1 MAIIYTYPEINQVEG
16 EDLLLISDTSLYKRP
31 TRSVTIDNLAAY
43 VGTVIGIGFWNL
55 GTAPDSIF
63 TTKMA
68 SIGQDANIASSKLNV
83 YKTDDMTASV
93 PHVATFNESSSNH
106 SLNLWPSPG
115 NNSADIYGS
124 VSRGT
129 FTGSGTV
136 DQIKGIES
144 IGRHSGSGSVNII
157 QGTHAAASLTG
168 AGSVKTIAASYAKT
182 FIEGTGSNNIEN
194 AFGAW
199 NVVELDGLNDVD
211 TIYGTYSNVVL
222 TNGEVNDDAIGH
234 FIGFDQVSADTEI
247 NNAYYIHA
255 INNSLSV
262 TGEKFFI
269 KDETGI
275 PSQFSN
281 KLVLNAYGSGTFT
294 GTATQ
299 RLAVDTNGNVIEI
312 PIGSGPVDGSG
323 TANYTA
329 RWIDTDTLGIGA
341 LYDNGTNVGIGT
353 TSPDYLFEV
362 EKTTSG
368 SATLASF
375 KNTENTGIRISRT
388 GASPGTSVFN
398 VVNNGALYT
407 SSDSHIAFQP
417 GNSTSVFMQSTGNV
431 GIGTTSPSEKLEV
444 RGNVYI
450 EGSFPYI
457 KLKQDTSGLQ
467 EYSIINNGNFTI
479 EKTTSASGG
488 SFLIKD
494 ENGRTPLN
502 VSMGLLN
509 PDTVISGD
517 LFVKDKDG
525 LTTKL
530 YVDNGSG
537 NVGIGTTSPAS
548 ILHLKSDTS
557 TLTLESSDTT
567 LNPDQVWASLDFKQN
582 DGSQTPVGSVANISA
597 VAKAGNTNFGNLLF
611 QTKSRPA
618 DTYNDTL
625 FLSSSGNVG
634 IGTTSPSTNL
644 EIVTSNPSNGI
655 NLTTNTGNLW
665 GVLLNTNSNDF
676 PVGKLAL
683 KFGSNETASITARS
697 NEMRI
702 GGSQMNITF
711 YTSSSEK
718 FRVDTNGN
726 VGIGTTSPSTKL
738 HVQGAASGY
747 LFRVQGTST
756 LNVYDP
762 GAAAE
767 IGVGSGSGD
776 KLKLFSNDSLNNG
789 ITIDTSGSVGIGT
802 TSPAYILDVVSAGS
816 ATARL
821 KSAGT
826 GAISLRY
833 ENGSGFK
840 SAAVVDNN
848 GLYRLDATN
857 ISLNPTNNV
866 GIGTTSPSRNLHVH
880 ADSGNAYLQLT
891 QAVTGTTSND
901 GFQISMGTAQVNF
914 INRENGNMVFETNN
928 TEKMRITN
936 TGNVGIGTTS
946 PAHKLTI
953 NALNDTTAV
962 GIDFPSAHFDF
973 AANSTSGY
981 NTLFKMDNTGLDI
994 GHDST
999 ARSLNLKTGNLDRV
1013 TILGNGNVGIGTTSP
1028 NEKLHV
1034 TGYAK
1039 ADTGF
1044 KAGNYTILNES
1055 GNETSLSNTAYYPMF
1070 FKTNNST
1077 RMTISNAGN
1086 VGIGTTSPGAKLSVN
1101 GNVKI
1106 EGTNSLL
1113 FGGSASIP
1121 SWAINHNGSDL
1132 LIDDQGGNIGSVL
1145 FNNDEGVALPRLTT
1159 TEINAISLPAQGLM
1173 AYNTTLN
1180 TICFYNGSSWQK
1192 VSHTSM

>member
-136 DQIKGIES
+136 DQIIGS
-144 IGRHSGSGSVNII
+144 NPIGRHSGSGSVNFI
-157 QGTHAAASLTG
+157 QGTQAAASLTG
-168 AGSVKTIAASYAKT
+168 SGSVKTIVASYAKT

-199 NVVELDGLNDVD
+199 NVAELNGLNDVD
-211 TIYGTYSNVVL
+211 NIYGTYSNVVL

-234 FIGFDQVSADTEI
+234 FIDFDQVGANTDI

-255 INNSLSV
+255 KNDSLSV

-353 TSPDYLFEV
+353 TSPQRELDVNGGVRVRGPLDLFQSNDNTFAGEDAGNWYNV
-362 EKTTSG
+362 LGNKNAAFGKNSQKVQVNG
-368 SATLASF
+368 SANTSAGYDSMAAAILGNFNTAIGESAMSLNNGGSFNTAIGSGALKDQTAGQGNTAIGFDSLNNKEASNFNTAVGYKSLFNISTGF
-375 KNTENTGIRISRT
+375 KNIGIGDDVGLALLT
-388 GASPGTSVFN
+388 GARNILIGSNAN
-398 VVNNGALYT
+398 VLNNNDNNSIVIGESAVGVGSNTIVIGNNSMAKAILY
-407 SSDSHIAFQP
+407 
-417 GNSTSVFMQSTGNV
+417 GNV
-431 GIGTTSPSEKLEV
+431 GIGTTSPSQKLHVDGSARVTGAYYDSGNTPGTANQLLSSTATGTAWIDPSTIVAEAATLV
-444 RGNVYI
+444 VITCKNTSGATITKGTPVYQTGNVGATATI
-450 EGSFPYI
+450 EIAPADALISAN
-457 KLKQDTSGLQ
+457 KLPAIGVLQ
-467 EYSIINNGNFTI
+467 TDLNNNGLGNVVITGELTNFTTDPI
-479 EKTTSASGG
+479 
-488 SFLIKD
+488 
-494 ENGRTPLN
+494 
-502 VSMGLLN
+502 
-509 PDTVISGD
+509 
-517 LFVKDKDG
+517 DG
-525 LTTKL
+525 LTPTVGDKIFVKSGGGLTLTKPTGEGNGIQNMGL
-530 YVDNGSG
+530 VGKVSVGNAGSITVSSIMRTNDVPNLPEGRIWVGDGNTIVSDTVYVDE
-537 NVGIGTTSPAS
+537 P
-548 ILHLKSDTS
+548 
-557 TLTLESSDTT
+557 
-567 LNPDQVWASLDFKQN
+567 
-582 DGSQTPVGSVANISA
+582 
-597 VAKAGNTNFGNLLF
+597 
-611 QTKSRPA
+611 
-618 DTYNDTL
+618 
-625 FLSSSGNVG
+625 
-634 IGTTSPSTNL
+634 
-644 EIVTSNPSNGI
+644 
-655 NLTTNTGNLW
+655 
-665 GVLLNTNSNDF
+665 
-676 PVGKLAL
+676 
-683 KFGSNETASITARS
+683 NE
-697 NEMRI
+697 RI
-702 GGSQMNITF
+702 
-711 YTSSSEK
+711 
-718 FRVDTNGN
+718 
-726 VGIGTTSPSTKL
+726 
-738 HVQGAASGY
+738 
-747 LFRVQGTST
+747 
-756 LNVYDP
+756 
-762 GAAAE
+762 
-767 IGVGSGSGD
+767 
-776 KLKLFSNDSLNNG
+776 
-789 ITIDTSGSVGIGT
+789 GIGT
-802 TSPAYILDVVSAGS
+802 TSPAYTLDVVSAGT

-891 QAVTGTTSND
+891 QAATGTTSND

-936 TGNVGIGTTS
+936 T
-946 PAHKLTI
+946 
-953 NALNDTTAV
+953 
-962 GIDFPSAHFDF
+962 
-973 AANSTSGY
+973 
-981 NTLFKMDNTGLDI
+981 
-994 GHDST
+994 
-999 ARSLNLKTGNLDRV
+999 
-1013 TILGNGNVGIGTTSP
+1013 
-1028 NEKLHV
+1028 
-1034 TGYAK
+1034 
-1039 ADTGF
+1039 
-1044 KAGNYTILNES
+1044 
-1055 GNETSLSNTAYYPMF
+1055 
-1070 FKTNNST
+1070 
-1077 RMTISNAGN
+1077 GN

-1145 FNNDEGVALPRLTT
+1145 FNNSEGVALPRLTT
-1159 TEINAISLPAQGLM
+1159 TQINAISLPAQGLM

>member
-68 SIGQDANIASSKLNV
+68 SVGQDANIASSKLNV

-93 PHVATFNESSSNH
+93 PHIATFNESSSNH

-115 NNSADIYGS
+115 DNAADIYGS

-136 DQIKGIES
+136 DQIIGS
-144 IGRHSGSGSVNII
+144 NPIGRHSGSGSVNFI
-157 QGTHAAASLTG
+157 QGTQAAASLTG
-168 AGSVKTIAASYAKT
+168 SGSVKTIVASYAKT
-182 FIEGTGSNNIEN
+182 FIEGTGNNNIAN

-199 NVVELDGLNDVD
+199 NVAELNGLNDVD
-211 TIYGTYSNVVL
+211 NIYGTYSNVVL
-222 TNGEVNDDAIGH
+222 KNGDVNDNAVGH
-234 FIGFDQVSADTEI
+234 FIDFDQVSANTDI

-255 INNSLSV
+255 KNDSLSV

-281 KLVLNAYGSGTFT
+281 KLVLNAYGSGAFT

-353 TSPDYLFEV
+353 TSPQRELDVNGGVRVRGPLDLFQSNDNTFAGEDAGNWYNV
-362 EKTTSG
+362 LGNKNAAFGKNSQKVQVNG
-368 SATLASF
+368 SANTSAGYDSMAAAILGNFNTAIGESAMSLNNGGSFNTAIGSGALKDQTAGQGNTAIGFDSLNNKEASNFNTAVGYKSLFNISTGF
-375 KNTENTGIRISRT
+375 KNIGIGDDVGLALLT
-388 GASPGTSVFN
+388 GARNILIGSNAN
-398 VVNNGALYT
+398 VLNNNDNNSIVIGESAVGVGSNTTVIGNNSISKAILY
-407 SSDSHIAFQP
+407 
-417 GNSTSVFMQSTGNV
+417 GNV
-431 GIGTTSPSEKLEV
+431 GIGTTSPSEKLHV
-444 RGNVYI
+444 VGNVRVTGAYYDSNNSPGTSGQI
-450 EGSFPYI
+450 LSSTVTGTGWVGGSGLPGGPYLPLAGGTLSGNLTI
-457 KLKQDTSGLQ
+457 TKSSAMMKVSEAGGGDIRIVAGGSTGYVGTYNNTSMQILQNGSNAIFIDTSKNIG
-467 EYSIINNGNFTI
+467 IG
-479 EKTTSASGG
+479 TTSPSDKLHVSAGAIRLDNFYQLRWGGTGTGIYGHSSQGLNFYTDSGTTR
-488 SFLIKD
+488 LKI
-494 ENGRTPLN
+494 EN
-502 VSMGLLN
+502 
-509 PDTVISGD
+509 
-517 LFVKDKDG
+517 
-525 LTTKL
+525 
-530 YVDNGSG
+530 SG
-537 NVGIGTTSPAS
+537 NVGIGTTSPAKTLDINGDVYINS
-548 ILHLKSDTS
+548 NYPSNAAASDLTIGKTTTGDHGLTIVTGASNTAGIFFADNNNNDAGRIRYQHSNNSMRFETNRAEKMRITS
-557 TLTLESSDTT
+557 D
-567 LNPDQVWASLDFKQN
+567 
-582 DGSQTPVGSVANISA
+582 
-597 VAKAGNTNFGNLLF
+597 
-611 QTKSRPA
+611 
-618 DTYNDTL
+618 
-625 FLSSSGNVG
+625 GNVG

-718 FRVDTNGN
+718 FRVDTN
-726 VGIGTTSPSTKL
+726 
-738 HVQGAASGY
+738 
-747 LFRVQGTST
+747 
-756 LNVYDP
+756 
-762 GAAAE
+762 
-767 IGVGSGSGD
+767 
-776 KLKLFSNDSLNNG
+776 
-789 ITIDTSGSVGIGT
+789 
-802 TSPAYILDVVSAGS
+802 
-816 ATARL
+816 
-821 KSAGT
+821 
-826 GAISLRY
+826 
-833 ENGSGFK
+833 
-840 SAAVVDNN
+840 
-848 GLYRLDATN
+848 
-857 ISLNPTNNV
+857 
-866 GIGTTSPSRNLHVH
+866 
-880 ADSGNAYLQLT
+880 
-891 QAVTGTTSND
+891 
-901 GFQISMGTAQVNF
+901 
-914 INRENGNMVFETNN
+914 
-928 TEKMRITN
+928 
-936 TGNVGIGTTS
+936 
-946 PAHKLTI
+946 
-953 NALNDTTAV
+953 
-962 GIDFPSAHFDF
+962 
-973 AANSTSGY
+973 
-981 NTLFKMDNTGLDI
+981 
-994 GHDST
+994 
-999 ARSLNLKTGNLDRV
+999 
-1013 TILGNGNVGIGTTSP
+1013 
-1028 NEKLHV
+1028 
-1034 TGYAK
+1034 
-1039 ADTGF
+1039 
-1044 KAGNYTILNES
+1044 
-1055 GNETSLSNTAYYPMF
+1055 
-1070 FKTNNST
+1070 
-1077 RMTISNAGN
+1077 GN

>member
-43 VGTVIGIGFWNL
+43 IGTVVGVVQNL
-55 GTAPDSIF
+55 QSVLTVGNTYVSPD
-63 TTKMA
+63 
-68 SIGQDANIASSKLNV
+68 G
-83 YKTDDMTASV
+83 Y
-93 PHVATFNESSSNH
+93 
-106 SLNLWPSPG
+106 
-115 NNSADIYGS
+115 
-124 VSRGT
+124 GT
-129 FTGSGTV
+129 FTLNDIANNDGSIKFANTDEGWGYQISAEEGFNITDGHETNLMSIYSSGLSIRNGAQIMNIGTNALTATRNVYFPDASGTIALENVSEWYNVTGSRGLGNLLVKIGDYDNSGNGTFLSIDDADQSIIFTKGGVVESKFVFAATQDRDYTFPNADGTIALTSDIPTPGPSGSGT
-136 DQIKGIES
+136 
-144 IGRHSGSGSVNII
+144 
-157 QGTHAAASLTG
+157 T
-168 AGSVKTIAASYAKT
+168 
-182 FIEGTGSNNIEN
+182 
-194 AFGAW
+194 
-199 NVVELDGLNDVD
+199 
-211 TIYGTYSNVVL
+211 
-222 TNGEVNDDAIGH
+222 
-234 FIGFDQVSADTEI
+234 
-247 NNAYYIHA
+247 
-255 INNSLSV
+255 
-262 TGEKFFI
+262 
-269 KDETGI
+269 
-275 PSQFSN
+275 
-281 KLVLNAYGSGTFT
+281 
-294 GTATQ
+294 
-299 RLAVDTNGNVIEI
+299 
-312 PIGSGPVDGSG
+312 
-323 TANYTA
+323 NYTA
-329 RWIDTDTLGIGA
+329 RWTSASTLGIGA
-341 LYDNGTNVGIGT
+341 LYDNGTNVGVGTTSPSSRLEVVGSYAVVPLKVLRHGDYGNVINIGRNGVSETANIGYPADSTINLSTAGSERVRINASGNVGIGT
-353 TSPDYLFEV
+353 TSPSHKLTV
-362 EKTTSG
+362 NAANNTTAVG
-368 SATLASF
+368 IDFPSAHFDFSA
-375 KNTENTGIRISRT
+375 
-388 GASPGTSVFN
+388 
-398 VVNNGALYT
+398 
-407 SSDSHIAFQP
+407 
-417 GNSTSVFMQSTGNV
+417 NSTSGYTSNFRLDDVGMDIGHDSTARSLNLQTGNLDRVTILGNGNVGIGTTSPLAKTHIKASNAGGDSAASGTLIVEQGSAPSIQLLSANSQTQTIKFADPQSSQIGRISYSHPSDAMFFVTNGAEKMRITNTGNV
-431 GIGTTSPSEKLEV
+431 GIGTTSPSQKLTVE
-444 RGNVYI
+444 GNIELGTGGYI
-450 EGSFPYI
+450 YG
-457 KLKQDTSGLQ
+457 DT
-467 EYSIINNGNFTI
+467 
-479 EKTTSASGG
+479 TTSYLRLSNALGSLLGYSNAYIGLGPSFVYNVGG
-488 SFLIKD
+488 SEKF
-494 ENGRTPLN
+494 R
-502 VSMGLLN
+502 
-509 PDTVISGD
+509 ISSS
-517 LFVKDKDG
+517 
-525 LTTKL
+525 
-530 YVDNGSG
+530 SG
-537 NVGIGTTSPAS
+537 NVGIGTTNPGSQLEISKDSDDGTNAPVLSLTNAS
-548 ILHLKSDTS
+548 
-557 TLTLESSDTT
+557 TT
-567 LNPDQVWASLDFKQN
+567 LNNGANIGIIQFKNSDLSGGGPHIATIKGVANSLDERTTELAFSTGN
-582 DGSQTPVGSVANISA
+582 VAT
-597 VAKAGNTNFGNLLF
+597 TNEAMRI
-611 QTKSRPA
+611 T
-618 DTYNDTL
+618 
-625 FLSSSGNVG
+625 SSGNVG

-789 ITIDTSGSVGIGT
+789 ITIDTSGNVGIGT
-802 TSPAYILDVVSAGS
+802 TSPAYTLDVVSAGT

-891 QAVTGTTSND
+891 QAATGTTSND

-936 TGNVGIGTTS
+936 T
-946 PAHKLTI
+946 
-953 NALNDTTAV
+953 
-962 GIDFPSAHFDF
+962 
-973 AANSTSGY
+973 
-981 NTLFKMDNTGLDI
+981 
-994 GHDST
+994 
-999 ARSLNLKTGNLDRV
+999 
-1013 TILGNGNVGIGTTSP
+1013 
-1028 NEKLHV
+1028 
-1034 TGYAK
+1034 
-1039 ADTGF
+1039 
-1044 KAGNYTILNES
+1044 
-1055 GNETSLSNTAYYPMF
+1055 
-1070 FKTNNST
+1070 
-1077 RMTISNAGN
+1077 GN

-1145 FNNDEGVALPRLTT
+1145 FNNSEGVALPRLTT
-1159 TEINAISLPAQGLM
+1159 TQINAISLPAQGLM

>member
-68 SIGQDANIASSKLNV
+68 SVGQDANIASSKLNV

-115 NNSADIYGS
+115 NNAADIYGS

-136 DQIKGIES
+136 DQIIGS
-144 IGRHSGSGSVNII
+144 NPIGRHSGSGSVNFI
-157 QGTHAAASLTG
+157 QGTQAAASLTG
-168 AGSVKTIAASYAKT
+168 SGSVKTIVASYAKT
-182 FIEGTGSNNIEN
+182 FIEGTGSNNIAN

-199 NVVELDGLNDVD
+199 NVAELNGLNDVD

-234 FIGFDQVSADTEI
+234 FIDFDQVSANTDI

-255 INNSLSV
+255 INDSLSV

-323 TANYTA
+323 TANYSA

-353 TSPDYLFEV
+353 TSPQRELDVNGGVRVRGPLDLFQSNDNTFAGEDAGNWYNV
-362 EKTTSG
+362 LGNKNAAFGKNSQKVQVNG
-368 SATLASF
+368 SANTSAGYDSMAAAILGNFNTAIGESAMSLNNGGSFNTAIGSGALKDQTAGQGNTAIGFDSLNNKEASNFNTAVGYKSLFNISTGF
-375 KNTENTGIRISRT
+375 KNIGIGDDVGLALLT
-388 GASPGTSVFN
+388 GARNILIGSNAN
-398 VVNNGALYT
+398 VLNNNDNNSIVIGESAVGVGSNTTVIGNNSISKAILY
-407 SSDSHIAFQP
+407 
-417 GNSTSVFMQSTGNV
+417 GNV
-431 GIGTTSPSEKLEV
+431 GIGTTSPSEKLHV
-444 RGNVYI
+444 VGNVRVTGAYYDSNNSPGTSGQI
-450 EGSFPYI
+450 LSSTVTGTGWVGGSGLPGGPYLPLAGGTLSGNLTI
-457 KLKQDTSGLQ
+457 TKSSAMMKVSEAGGGDIRIVAGGSTGYVGTYNNTSMQILQNGSNAIFIDTSKNIG
-467 EYSIINNGNFTI
+467 IG
-479 EKTTSASGG
+479 TTSPSDKLHVSAGAIRLDNFYQLRWGGTGTGIYGHSSQGLNFYTDSGTTR
-488 SFLIKD
+488 LKI
-494 ENGRTPLN
+494 EN
-502 VSMGLLN
+502 
-509 PDTVISGD
+509 
-517 LFVKDKDG
+517 
-525 LTTKL
+525 
-530 YVDNGSG
+530 SG
-537 NVGIGTTSPAS
+537 NVGIGTTSPAKTLDINGDVYINS
-548 ILHLKSDTS
+548 NYPSNAAASDLTIGKTTTGDHGLTIVTGASNTAGIFFADNNNNDAGRIRYQHSNNSMRFETNRAEKMRITS
-557 TLTLESSDTT
+557 D
-567 LNPDQVWASLDFKQN
+567 
-582 DGSQTPVGSVANISA
+582 
-597 VAKAGNTNFGNLLF
+597 
-611 QTKSRPA
+611 
-618 DTYNDTL
+618 
-625 FLSSSGNVG
+625 GNVG

-718 FRVDTNGN
+718 FRVDTN
-726 VGIGTTSPSTKL
+726 
-738 HVQGAASGY
+738 
-747 LFRVQGTST
+747 
-756 LNVYDP
+756 
-762 GAAAE
+762 
-767 IGVGSGSGD
+767 
-776 KLKLFSNDSLNNG
+776 
-789 ITIDTSGSVGIGT
+789 
-802 TSPAYILDVVSAGS
+802 
-816 ATARL
+816 
-821 KSAGT
+821 
-826 GAISLRY
+826 
-833 ENGSGFK
+833 
-840 SAAVVDNN
+840 
-848 GLYRLDATN
+848 
-857 ISLNPTNNV
+857 
-866 GIGTTSPSRNLHVH
+866 
-880 ADSGNAYLQLT
+880 
-891 QAVTGTTSND
+891 
-901 GFQISMGTAQVNF
+901 
-914 INRENGNMVFETNN
+914 
-928 TEKMRITN
+928 
-936 TGNVGIGTTS
+936 
-946 PAHKLTI
+946 
-953 NALNDTTAV
+953 
-962 GIDFPSAHFDF
+962 
-973 AANSTSGY
+973 
-981 NTLFKMDNTGLDI
+981 
-994 GHDST
+994 
-999 ARSLNLKTGNLDRV
+999 
-1013 TILGNGNVGIGTTSP
+1013 
-1028 NEKLHV
+1028 
-1034 TGYAK
+1034 
-1039 ADTGF
+1039 
-1044 KAGNYTILNES
+1044 
-1055 GNETSLSNTAYYPMF
+1055 
-1070 FKTNNST
+1070 
-1077 RMTISNAGN
+1077 GN